1 MKVLIADDDPVSRHM
16 LEVLLERWGYEVIVA
31 QDGDE
36 ASQMLAS
43 PDGPKLAVLDWV
55 MPGLDGIQLCRK
67 IRHGKSEPYTC
78 ILMCTVKNKQKDI
91 VAGLEAGADDYVT
104 KPYDPTELRLRLRT
118 GKRILYL
125 QDQLINA
132 REAMRE
138 QATRDPLTELW
149 NRASILDILSQEL
162 SRSQRQAARFSVV
175 LIDLDN
181 FKEINDAYGHQVGDE
196 VLRQLA
202 IAMRASKR
210 EYDSIG
216 RYGGE
221 EFLVVLPDCDVA
233 SAVSQ
238 AERLRATVAQLAIE
252 TPAGPIRMTASFGIA
267 AFDTLRC
274 PDSIDL
280 IQAADEAL
288 YRAKRLGR
296 NRVEAGSIAAAPAV
310 VSP

>member
-16 LEVLLERWGYEVIVA
+16 LERLLERWGYEVMVA
-31 QDGDE
+31 QDGEE
-36 ASQMLAS
+36 AARILAS
-43 PDGPKLAVLDWV
+43 PDSPKLAVLDWI
-55 MPGLDGIQLCRK
+55 MPGLDGIQLCRR
-67 IRHGKSEPYTC
+67 IRRGKSEPYTY
-78 ILMCTVKNKQKDI
+78 ILMCTVKNKQQDI

-138 QATRDPLTELW
+138 QATRDPLTGLW

-162 SRSQRQAARFSVV
+162 SRSQRHAACFSVV

-181 FKEINDAYGHQVGDE
+181 FKEINDAYGHRVGDQ
-196 VLRQLA
+196 VLRQ
-202 IAMRASKR
+202 ISQAMRASKR
-210 EYDSIG
+210 SYDSIG

-221 EFLVVLPDCDVA
+221 EFLVVLPDCDEVN
-233 SAVSQ
+233 AVNQ
-238 AERLRATVAQLAIE
+238 AERLRTTVEALTVE
-252 TPAGPIRMTASFGIA
+252 TPAKLIRTTASFGVA
-267 AFDTLRC
+267 AFDTQTC
-274 PDSIDL
+274 PDSIEL
-280 IQAADEAL
+280 IEAADEAL

-296 NRVEAGSIAAAPAV
+296 NRVEVGAV
-310 VSP
+310 GITPTVPSA

>member
-1 MKVLIADDDPVSRHM
+1 MKVLIADDDPVSRHL
-16 LEVLLERWGYEVIVA
+16 LERLLERWGYEVIVA

-36 ASQMLAS
+36 AAQILAS
-43 PDGPKLAVLDWV
+43 PESPKLAVLDWI
-55 MPGLDGIQLCRK
+55 MPELDGLQLCRR
-67 IRHGKSEPYTC
+67 IRRGKSEPYTY
-78 ILMCTVKNKQKDI
+78 ILMCTVKNRQQDI

-138 QATRDPLTELW
+138 QATRDPLTGLW

-162 SRSQRQAARFSVV
+162 SRSQRRAACFSVV

-181 FKEINDAYGHQVGDE
+181 FKEINDAYGHRVGDQ
-196 VLRQLA
+196 VLRQ
-202 IAMRASKR
+202 ISQAMRASKR
-210 EYDSIG
+210 SYDSVG

-221 EFLVVLPDCDVA
+221 EFLVVLPDCDEA
-233 SAVSQ
+233 NAVNQ
-238 AERLRATVAQLAIE
+238 AERLRTIVEALTIE
-252 TPAGPIRMTASFGIA
+252 TPARPIRTTASFGVA
-267 AFDTLRC
+267 AFDTQTC
-274 PDSIDL
+274 PDSIGL
-280 IQAADEAL
+280 IEAADEAL

-296 NRVEAGSIAAAPAV
+296 NRVEVGAV
-310 VSP
+310 GITPTVPSV

>member
-1 MKVLIADDDPVSRHM
+1 MKVLIADDDPISRHM
-16 LEVLLERWGYEVIVA
+16 LERLLERWGYEVVVA
-31 QDGDE
+31 KDGDA
-36 ASQMLAS
+36 ASQILAS
-43 PDGPKLAVLDWV
+43 PDSPKLAVLDWI

-67 IRHGKSEPYTC
+67 IRHGKSEPYTY

-104 KPYDPTELRLRLRT
+104 KPYDPAELRLRLRT

-138 QATRDPLTELW
+138 QATRDPLTGLW

-162 SRSQRQAARFSVV
+162 SRSQRQTARFSLV
-175 LIDLDN
+175 LIDLDH
-181 FKEINDAYGHQVGDE
+181 FKEINDVYGHQIGDR
-196 VLRQLA
+196 VLCRISQ
-202 IAMRASKR
+202 AMRASKR
-210 EYDSIG
+210 NYDSIG

-221 EFLVVLPDCDVA
+221 EFLVVLPDCDEA
-233 SAVSQ
+233 NAVSQ
-238 AERLRATVAQLAIE
+238 AERLRATIEQLTIE
-252 TPAGPIRMTASFGIA
+252 SPSGPIRMTASFGVA
-267 AFDTLRC
+267 AFDTLTC

-288 YRAKRLGR
+288 YRAKRQGR
-296 NRVEAGSIAAAPAV
+296 NRVEVGLVGAAPT
-310 VSP
+310 VSSR

>member
-1 MKVLIADDDPVSRHM
+1 MKVLIADDDPISRHM
-16 LEVLLERWGYEVIVA
+16 LEKLLERWGYEVIVA
-31 QDGDE
+31 QDGNE
-36 ASQMLAS
+36 AAQILAS
-43 PDGPKLAVLDWV
+43 SDSPKLAVLDWI
-55 MPGLDGIQLCRK
+55 MPGFDGLQLCRK
-67 IRHGKSEPYTC
+67 IRRGKSEPYTY
-78 ILMCTVKNKQKDI
+78 ILMCTVKIKQKDI

-104 KPYDPTELRLRLRT
+104 KPYDPAELRLRLRT

-138 QATRDPLTELW
+138 QATRDPLTGLW

-162 SRSQRQAARFSVV
+162 SRSHRQAACFSVV

-181 FKEINDAYGHQVGDE
+181 FKQINDVYGHQVGDR

-233 SAVSQ
+233 NAVSQ
-238 AERLRATVAQLAIE
+238 AERLRASIEQLSVE
-252 TPAGPIRMTASFGIA
+252 TSAGPIRTTASFGVA
-267 AFDTLRC
+267 AFNTQTC
-274 PDSIDL
+274 PDSIEL
-280 IQAADEAL
+280 IEAADEAL

-296 NRVEAGSIAAAPAV
+296 NRVEVGAVGVMPAV
-310 VSP
+310 PGS